1 MNLLGFR
8 GLGASAP
15 TSYVPHSW
23 ASQSRTLTY
32 MGVPLISS
40 WEQKEQG
47 LWSTG
52 AVQQIFSERLLWAVR
67 RGLSG
72 EHVLALMER
81 SFYYVWMDGEVK

>member
-1 MNLLGFR
+1 
-8 GLGASAP
+8 
-15 TSYVPHSW
+15 
-23 ASQSRTLTY
+23 

-67 RGLSG
+67 RRLSG